1 MPRYHFEDFEPGST
15 MAYGAVEVTA
25 DDIVAFARDFDPQ
38 VFHLDAAAA
47 RETFAGELI
56 GSGWHTCALLMRMI
70 ADGFILDS
78 ASQGAPGI
86 EEVKWM
92 RPLRPGDRVS
102 ARHTVL
108 EARASKSR
116 PDLGLVR
123 FRFEIVNA
131 AGEPLATQTN
141 WIMIGRRGMD
151 GVPAAPLARTPAT
164 GEGAEPAAPAGDP
177 PEHPFPFFES
187 VAVGTVNELGSHRF
201 GADEIVRFARAFDPQ
216 RFHVDAEA
224 ARGSLFG
231 ALCASGWHTGALWM
245 RHMVEH
251 RRAAAEAARARG
263 LQPASLGP
271 SPGFRDLKWLK
282 PVYVD
287 DVITY
292 RSTVTDKRAS
302 ASRPDWG
309 LVFNENTGHNQ
320 HGELVFA
327 FQGCVFWEREP
338 RS

>member
-1 MPRYHFEDFEPGST
+1 MPRYNFEDFEPGST
-15 MAYGAVEVTA
+15 MAYGGVEVTA
-25 DDIVAFARDFDPQ
+25 ADIVAFAREFDPQ
-38 VFHLDAAAA
+38 IFHLDEAAA

-56 GSGWHTCALLMRMI
+56 GSGWHVCSLLMRMI

-116 PDLGLVR
+116 PDIGLVR
-123 FRFEIVNA
+123 FRFEIVNG
-131 AGEPLATQTN
+131 AGEPLASQTN
-141 WIMIGRRGMD
+141 WIMLGRRG
-151 GVPAAPLARTPAT
+151 A
-164 GEGAEPAAPAGDP
+164 PAAPAARATTPAATGSP
-177 PEHPFPFFES
+177 PEPPSPSGDHPFPFFDDVPVGHVS
-187 VAVGTVNELGSHRF
+187 VLGSHRF

-224 ARGSLFG
+224 ARDSLFG
-231 ALCASGWHTGALWM
+231 ALCASGWHTAAVWM
-245 RHMVEH
+245 RRMVEH
-251 RRAAAEAARARG
+251 RGASAEAARARG
-263 LQPASLGP
+263 LVPASLGP

-302 ASRPDWG
+302 ASRPGWG
-309 LVFNENTGHNQ
+309 LVFNRNTGHNQ
-320 HGELVFA
+320 HGEPVFA
-327 FQGCVFWEREP
+327 FEGCVFWER
-338 RS
+338 RV